1 MAHPSRPRLGDRRC
15 GEGPATT
22 LMRNSPMSTARK
34 LAAFTKKQAAA
45 PAAASRAPASAGPN
59 TLERLKAEE
68 LSAMALIGCSRPAR
82 SPRNAC
88 RIGISNALI
97 SPATRESAYTHW
109 IVMARRRSES
119 ERQPS
124 AEETAAAA
132 ALAVCSPARPHA
144 TVEREQQ
151 DRQRA
156 EERDQADLQSRG
168 RSSRANHPSATV
180 CIQVPQSET
189 N

>member
-1 MAHPSRPRLGDRRC
+1 
-15 GEGPATT
+15 
-22 LMRNSPMSTARK
+22 MSTARK

-68 LSAMALIGCSRPAR
+68 LSAMALIRCSRPAR

-109 IVMARRRSES
+109 IVMARRRSGV
-119 ERQPS
+119 RAP
-124 AEETAAAA
+124 ALRPEEK
-132 ALAVCSPARPHA
+132 LQQQQRSPFVHPPGHHA

-156 EERDQADLQSRG
+156 EERDQADLQRRSV
-168 RSSRANHPSATV
+168 SSRANRPSATV